1 MNARKQKEATAPAA
15 PAAPGDTVAHAAP
28 DLASSSTEPNT
39 LASAAVVGRPSA
51 LPDGAGA
58 TASPGDDAVATTPAA
73 AGLAAD
79 PAAATAAAATAAAA
93 AAAAVAVA
101 TAAAAAGAGASGA
114 AGGSSGGE
122 AGSTMAASSG
132 GVADAQRQR
141 SGSAR
146 WSGQEEA
153 RLQELVERQE
163 GGSSNWQAA
172 PTAPR
177 VSGPLPPA
185 VGALPRCALR
195 RLRPTSGVERPPA
208 RSSTMPPWPSARAA
222 LARRWNRWPW
232 TTARAKRTRCARA
245 ATGTWGGAGL
255 VRASRASSERG
266 TRRAPSRTCRRVETL
281 LSPHPP
287 LLRLPTPATLE
298 KLGRASSRWIWDRS
312 TLCQSPSI
320 VRPSRPPRSGRHER
334 LPSRR
339 PALPGRVGIWQ
350 RRRPT
355 RRHQRRS
362 PRRALRPQPS
372 QQPRRPK
379 PRRRPVS
386 AHNRSRWVSGWR
398 GGRREESARQTAP
411 PCRAEG
417 EAPRGGRE
425 TGTATVSQSGANLAS

>member
-1 MNARKQKEATAPAA
+1 
-15 PAAPGDTVAHAAP
+15 
-28 DLASSSTEPNT
+28 
-39 LASAAVVGRPSA
+39 
-51 LPDGAGA
+51 
-58 TASPGDDAVATTPAA
+58 
-73 AGLAAD
+73 
-79 PAAATAAAATAAAA
+79 
-93 AAAAVAVA
+93 
-101 TAAAAAGAGASGA
+101 
-114 AGGSSGGE
+114 
-122 AGSTMAASSG
+122 
-132 GVADAQRQR
+132 
-141 SGSAR
+141 
-146 WSGQEEA
+146 
-153 RLQELVERQE
+153 
-163 GGSSNWQAA
+163 
-172 PTAPR
+172 
-177 VSGPLPPA
+177 
-185 VGALPRCALR
+185 
-195 RLRPTSGVERPPA
+195 
-208 RSSTMPPWPSARAA
+208 WPSARAA

-266 TRRAPSRTCRRVETL
+266 TRRAPSRT
-281 LSPHPP
+281 
-287 LLRLPTPATLE
+287 LPTPATLE

-386 AHNRSRWVSGWR
+386 AHNRSRWVSG
-398 GGRREESARQTAP
+398 
-411 PCRAEG
+411 
-417 EAPRGGRE
+417 
-425 TGTATVSQSGANLAS
+425 